1 MSQLAVMPRS
11 DFDVIKEQAQI
22 LLESGFLPKAID
34 TVPKAVAIAMHGAE
48 LGIPIW
54 TALNNINVIQGKP
67 SASPQ
72 LMLALINR
80 SGQLEDMSIDV
91 NDERAIVTMKRKGR
105 TAHIEEFSM
114 ADARQMMTTE
124 YVNGQRKQIPLADK
138 YNWKQ
143 MPQTMMKWRAVAA
156 CARVAFPD
164 CILGLYTPEEMGAD
178 VSVDDE
184 GNMTVI
190 EVKREAPPQPQLV
203 DKNVDT
209 TTGEVVT
216 QQPAPQPVETVDNR
230 LGRDDDAP
238 RKDME
243 REIYKR
249 IDAEDAG
256 EVIPDLP
263 DADVLMPGSP
273 SDAAKATEAVT
284 TPDPLNW
291 VEEFREETGATIE
304 PLFFETKAVAVNKK
318 DNRKTLTFSSP
329 DGKIV
334 ASAFT
339 RDPIKPLVSD
349 ETYKKLEKIG
359 FHELDKPV
367 KVWFKLTEKGYREV
381 ERIEAA

>member
-22 LLESGFLPKAID
+22 LLDSGFLPKAID

-124 YVNGQRKQIPLADK
+124 YVNGQRKQIPLAEK

-209 TTGEVVT
+209 TTGEVVEPK
-216 QQPAPQPVETVDNR
+216 PAPASDLQSVSGSSAAEVAPPVSE
-230 LGRDDDAP
+230 P
-238 RKDME
+238 E
-243 REIYKR
+243 
-249 IDAEDAG
+249 
-256 EVIPDLP
+256 
-263 DADVLMPGSP
+263 
-273 SDAAKATEAVT
+273 
-284 TPDPLNW
+284 PDPLQW
-291 VEEFREETGATIE
+291 VDDLRQETGATIE

>member
-91 NDERAIVTMKRKGR
+91 NDDRAIVTMKRKGR

-190 EVKREAPPQPQLV
+190 EVKRETPPQPQLV

-209 TTGEVVT
+209 VTSEVVT
-216 QQPAPQPVETVDNR
+216 QPPAPQPAPETVVPAVGSDELSEEKSQND
-230 LGRDDDAP
+230 GAT
-238 RKDME
+238 
-243 REIYKR
+243 REV
-249 IDAEDAG
+249 G
-256 EVIPDLP
+256 
-263 DADVLMPGSP
+263 
-273 SDAAKATEAVT
+273 SDAAFNQIPRTAAEMEQPALGLVEPPEGTQSKRK
-284 TPDPLNW
+284 W
-291 VEEFREETGATIE
+291 VAGM
-304 PLFFETKAVAVNKK
+304 
-318 DNRKTLTFSSP
+318 
-329 DGKIV
+329 
-334 ASAFT
+334 
-339 RDPIKPLVSD
+339 
-349 ETYKKLEKIG
+349 
-359 FHELDKPV
+359 V
-367 KVWFKLTEKGYREV
+367 KEYAILEKGYCKVSAHFDNLIADLYKNQRISDATTTEGV
-381 ERIEAA
+381 KAEIDLYYADGHHLTDKKPKERKLA

>member
-22 LLESGFLPKAID
+22 LLDSGFLPKAID

-124 YVNGQRKQIPLADK
+124 YVNGQRKQIPRAEK

-143 MPQTMMKWRAVAA
+143 MTQTMMNWRAVAA
-156 CARVAFPD
+156 FARVAFPD

-190 EVKREAPPQPQLV
+190 EVKRETPPQPQLV

-209 TTGEVVT
+209 VTSEVVT
-216 QQPAPQPVETVDNR
+216 QPPAPQPVETVVPASLEAAR
-230 LGRDDDAP
+230 Q
-238 RKDME
+238 
-243 REIYKR
+243 EIV
-249 IDAEDAG
+249 ET
-256 EVIPDLP
+256 PLP
-263 DADVLMPGSP
+263 TA
-273 SDAAKATEAVT
+273 SD
-284 TPDPLNW
+284 PDPLQW
-291 VEEFREETGATIE
+291 VDDMRQPALGLVEPPASQETAYMIGDVMQYAIVTKKHIKGGQGA
-304 PLFFETKAVAVNKK
+304 KK
-318 DNRKTLTFSSP
+318 
-329 DGKIV
+329 
-334 ASAFT
+334 
-339 RDPIKPLVSD
+339 
-349 ETYKKLEKIG
+349 
-359 FHELDKPV
+359 H
-367 KVWFKLTEKGYREV
+367 V
-381 ERIEAA
+381 ENLL

>member
-91 NDERAIVTMKRKGR
+91 NDDRAIVTMKRKGR

-124 YVNGQRKQIPLADK
+124 YVNGQRKQIPLAEK

-190 EVKREAPPQPQLV
+190 EVKRETPPQPQLV

-209 TTGEVVT
+209 VTSEVVT
-216 QQPAPQPVETVDNR
+216 QPPAPQPAPETVVPAVGSDELSEEKSQND
-230 LGRDDDAP
+230 GAT
-238 RKDME
+238 
-243 REIYKR
+243 REV
-249 IDAEDAG
+249 G
-256 EVIPDLP
+256 
-263 DADVLMPGSP
+263 
-273 SDAAKATEAVT
+273 SDAAFNQIPRTAAEMEQPALGLVEPPASQETAYMIGDVMQYAIVTKKHIKGGQGAKKHVENLLAKLKEEGFISDKTPTAGVCTEIDAYYERKAK
-284 TPDPLNW
+284 
-291 VEEFREETGATIE
+291 E
-304 PLFFETKAVAVNKK
+304 PKA
-318 DNRKTLTFSSP
+318 S
-329 DGKIV
+329 
-334 ASAFT
+334 
-339 RDPIKPLVSD
+339 
-349 ETYKKLEKIG
+349 
-359 FHELDKPV
+359 
-367 KVWFKLTEKGYREV
+367 
-381 ERIEAA
+381 